1 MKLIKLIFAMSVGVF
16 VSWTITSCENQDNEF
31 PDYEGGTSVYFAT
44 QYPVRT
50 LVMGEDEYEGNSS
63 TIADSKMI
71 PMFRISSH
79 QLNST
84 GT

>member
-16 VSWTITSCENQDNEF
+16 VSWTMTSCENQDNEF

-50 LVMGEDEYEGNSS
+50 LVMGEDEMCIRDRSYLLQR
-63 TIADSKMI
+63 KCLC
-71 PMFRISSH
+71 H
-79 QLNST
+79 V
-84 GT
+84 

>member
-16 VSWTITSCENQDNEF
+16 VSWTMTSCENQDNEF

-50 LVMGEDEYEGNSS
+50 LV
-63 TIADSKMI
+63 I
-71 PMFRISSH
+71 
-79 QLNST
+79 
-84 GT
+84 

>member
-50 LVMGEDEYEGNSS
+50 LVMGEDEYDTTLDNAHNVRLMLLWAVFML
-63 TIADSKMI
+63 IR
-71 PMFRISSH
+71 RISR
-79 QLNST
+79 
-84 GT
+84 

>member
-16 VSWTITSCENQDNEF
+16 VSWTMTSCENQDNEF

-50 LVMGEDEYEGNSS
+50 LVMV
-63 TIADSKMI
+63 KMSMI
-71 PMFRISSH
+71 RRWTMLINVRLMLLWAVFMLIRRISR
-79 QLNST
+79 
-84 GT
+84 